1 MSKKPILRK
10 NMVKLQS
17 KKHRKN
23 GKTMEKG
30 DHFIQLLRLMKKK
43 TRKNDEHF

>member
-1 MSKKPILRK
+1 
-10 NMVKLQS
+10 
-17 KKHRKN
+17 
-23 GKTMEKG
+23 MEKG